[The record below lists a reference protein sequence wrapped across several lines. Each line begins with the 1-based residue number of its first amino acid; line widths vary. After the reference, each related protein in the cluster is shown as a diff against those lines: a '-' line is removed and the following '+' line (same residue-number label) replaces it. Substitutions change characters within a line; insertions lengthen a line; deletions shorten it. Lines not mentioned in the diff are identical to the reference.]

1 MVRPTSTRTTIA
13 EATGAP
19 RLGLRSAIDSWRL
32 SLRAANRS
40 PATIKTYLDAATRF
54 DAFLA
59 ERGMPGSLE
68 GIRREHI
75 EAFLVALQDAGSRPA
90 TVSLAY
96 RCLQAFWKW
105 AVSEDEV
112 RESPMARMTPPI
124 VPEEPPPI
132 LRPEQIKAIL
142 DACAGTDF
150 EARRDTALVRMLLD
164 TGMRRGEITGL
175 RLADVDLDEGVAIVL
190 GKGRRPRACPFGSKT
205 AQAIDRYL
213 RARASHAHAGREELW
228 LGARG
233 VLTDSGVLQVLRRR
247 GAVAGLPSL
256 HPHQFRHTYAHMWLA
271 DGGTE
276 GDLMRLAGWKSRQML
291 SRYGASA
298 ADERAREAYRKRSP
312 GDRI

>member
-1 MVRPTSTRTTIA
+1 MVRSTSTSPTIA
-13 EATGAP
+13 EGSGVT
-19 RLGLRSAIDSWRL
+19 RLGLRPALDSWRL

-40 PATIKTYLDAATRF
+40 PATIKTYVDAAERF
-54 DAFLA
+54 ERYLA
-59 ERGMPGSLE
+59 AQGMPVALE
-68 GIRREHI
+68 AIRREHI
-75 EAFLVALQDAGSRPA
+75 EAFLVSLQDAGSRPA
-90 TVSLAY
+90 TVSIAY

-124 VPEEPPPI
+124 IPEEPPPI
-132 LRPEQIKAIL
+132 LRPDQIKAIL

-150 EARRDTALVRMLLD
+150 EARRDTAIVRMLLD
-164 TGMRRGEITGL
+164 TGMRRGEISGL
-175 RLADVDLDEGVAIVL
+175 RRADVDLEESVAIVL
-190 GKGRRPRACPFGSKT
+190 GKGRRPRACPFGAKT
-205 AQAIDRYL
+205 AQAVDRYL
-213 RARASHAHAGREELW
+213 RARAAHPQASREELW
-228 LGARG
+228 LGTRG
-233 VLTDSGVLQVLRRR
+233 ALTDSGVLQILRRR
-247 GAVAGLPSL
+247 GASAGIARL

-312 GDRI
+312 GDRL

>member
-1 MVRPTSTRTTIA
+1 MAKPTSTIATIA
-13 EATGAP
+13 EPDSGS
-19 RLGLRSAIDSWRL
+19 GLALRQAIDSWRL
-32 SLRAANRS
+32 GLRAANRS
-40 PATIKTYLDAATRF
+40 PATIHTYVDAAERLERF
-54 DAFLA
+54 LR
-59 ERGMPGSLE
+59 ESGMPLALT
-68 GIRREHI
+68 GIRREYI
-75 EAFLVALQDAGSRPA
+75 EAFLVGLQDAGSRPA

-105 AVSEDEV
+105 AISEDEV

-132 LRPEQIKAIL
+132 LRPEEIRAIL

-150 EARRDTALVRMLLD
+150 EARRDTAIIRLLLD
-164 TGMRRGEITGL
+164 TGMRRGELAGL
-175 RLADVDLDEGVAIVL
+175 RLDDVDLGDGVAIVL

-205 AQAIDRYL
+205 AQALDRYL
-213 RARASHAHAGREELW
+213 RARGSHPHARRDELW
-228 LGARG
+228 LGSRG

-247 GAVAGLPSL
+247 GATVGLPKL

-291 SRYGASA
+291 SRYGVSA
-298 ADERAREAYRKRSP
+298 ADERARDAYRRRSP

>member
-1 MVRPTSTRTTIA
+1 M
-13 EATGAP
+13 G
-19 RLGLRSAIDSWRL
+19 G
-32 SLRAANRS
+32 
-40 PATIKTYLDAATRF
+40 
-54 DAFLA
+54 
-59 ERGMPGSLE
+59 
-68 GIRREHI
+68 
-75 EAFLVALQDAGSRPA
+75 
-90 TVSLAY
+90 
-96 RCLQAFWKW
+96 
-105 AVSEDEV
+105 SEDEV

-164 TGMRRGEITGL
+164 TGMRRGEIAGL
-175 RLADVDLDEGVAIVL
+175 RLADIDLDEGVAIVL
-190 GKGRRPRACPFGSKT
+190 GKGRRPRACPFGAKT

-213 RARASHAHAGREELW
+213 RARSSHSQAGREELW

>member
-1 MVRPTSTRTTIA
+1 MVRPTSTTTTIA
-13 EATGAP
+13 EPDSGS
-19 RLGLRSAIDSWRL
+19 GLALRQAIDSWRL

-40 PATIKTYLDAATRF
+40 PATIHTYVDAAERF
-54 DAFLA
+54 ERFLR
-59 ERGMPGSLE
+59 ESGMPLALA

-75 EAFLVALQDAGSRPA
+75 EAFLVGLQDAGSRPA

-105 AVSEDEV
+105 AISEDEV

-124 VPEEPPPI
+124 IPEEPPPI
-132 LRPEQIKAIL
+132 LRPEEIRAIL
-142 DACAGTDF
+142 EACAGTDF
-150 EARRDTALVRMLLD
+150 EARRDTAIVRLLLD
-164 TGMRRGEITGL
+164 TGMRRGELAGL
-175 RLADVDLDEGVAIVL
+175 RLDDIDLNESVAIVM

-213 RARASHAHAGREELW
+213 RARASHPGTRHPELW
-228 LGARG
+228 LGTRG

-247 GAVAGLPSL
+247 GATAGLPKL

-276 GDLMRLAGWKSRQML
+276 GDLMRLAGWKSRQLL
-291 SRYGASA
+291 SRCGASA
-298 ADERAREAYRKRSP
+298 ADERAREAYRRRSP